1 VKRVIRAAKTSTTT
15 AANNVPQEIPIDGAE
30 SRGGGGGPTQGAR
43 EPQRRRFKMTPVPV
57 SFLYFFLCFG

>member
-30 SRGGGGGPTQGAR
+30 SRGGGGGQPKGPENLKGDAL
-43 EPQRRRFKMTPVPV
+43 K
-57 SFLYFFLCFG
+57 